1 MSKTITNKG
10 LLFFIVIF
18 FVLSSIGNYCFL
30 YEGDIFTSI
39 SISAFSSILVLS
51 IFIVKRKWDRKQESE
66 FKK

>member
-30 YEGDIFTSI
+30 YKGDIFTSI
-39 SISAFSSILVLS
+39 SVSAFSSILVLL